1 MFEVG
6 VVAQFEAAH
15 RLVGDFGP
23 AQRMHGHTY
32 RVEAIV
38 HGTTLKSDGTLFDIT
53 VLHDALGAVVKQLH
67 YQNLDDI
74 AGLNTRN
81 TTAEVVADYIWNQVA
96 PALRHVGLIDL
107 RIAVWESPSAWAA
120 VMRELPQ

>member
-15 RLVGDFGP
+15 RLVGNFGP
-23 AQRMHGHTY
+23 AQRVHGHTY

-53 VLHDALGAVVKQLH
+53 LLQNALGTVVNQLH
-67 YQNLDDI
+67 YQNLDEID
-74 AGLNTRN
+74 GLNTRN
-81 TTAEVVADYIWNQVA
+81 TTAEVVADYIWQQVA
-96 PALRHVGLIDL
+96 SALPNVGLIDL

-120 VMRELPQ
+120 VTRELPQ

>member
-15 RLVGDFGP
+15 RLVGNFGP

-32 RVEAIV
+32 RVEATV
-38 HGTTLKSDGTLFDIT
+38 HGSTLKADGTLFDIT
-53 VLHDALGAVVKQLH
+53 VLQDALGTVVKQLH
-67 YQNLDDI
+67 YQNLDEID
-74 AGLNTRN
+74 GLNARN
-81 TTAEVVADYIWNQVA
+81 TTAEVVADYIWQHVA
-96 PALRHVGLIDL
+96 PALTNVGLVDL

>member
-15 RLVGDFGP
+15 RLVGNFGP
-23 AQRMHGHTY
+23 AQRVHGHTY
-32 RVEAIV
+32 RVEATV
-38 HGTTLKSDGTLFDIT
+38 HGTTLKPDGTLFDIT
-53 VLHDALGAVVKQLH
+53 LLQDALGAVVKQLH

-74 AGLNTRN
+74 DGLNTRN
-81 TTAEVVADYIWNQVA
+81 TTAEVVADYIWHQVA
-96 PALRHVGLIDL
+96 PSLQNVDLIDL

>member
-15 RLVGDFGP
+15 RLVGNFGP
-23 AQRMHGHTY
+23 AQRVHGHTY
-32 RVEAIV
+32 RVEATV
-38 HGTTLKSDGTLFDIT
+38 HGTTLKPDGTLFDIT
-53 VLHDALGAVVKQLH
+53 LLQDALGAVVKQLH

-74 AGLNTRN
+74 EGLNTRN
-81 TTAEVVADYIWNQVA
+81 TTAEVVADYIWHQVA
-96 PALRHVGLIDL
+96 PSLQHVGLIDL

-120 VMRELPQ
+120 VTRELPQ

>member
-15 RLVGDFGP
+15 RLVGNFGP
-23 AQRMHGHTY
+23 AQRIHGHTY
-32 RVEAIV
+32 RVEATV
-38 HGTTLKSDGTLFDIT
+38 HGTTLKPDGTLFDIT
-53 VLHDALGAVVKQLH
+53 LLQDALGTVVKQLH

-74 AGLNTRN
+74 EGLNTRN
-81 TTAEVVADYIWNQVA
+81 TTAEVVADYIWHQVA
-96 PALRHVGLIDL
+96 PSLQNVGLIDL

>member
-15 RLVGDFGP
+15 RLVGNFGP

-38 HGTTLKSDGTLFDIT
+38 HGATLKADGTLFDIT
-53 VLHDALGAVVKQLH
+53 VLQDALGTVVKQLH
-67 YQNLDDI
+67 YQNLDEIDD
-74 AGLNTRN
+74 LNSRN
-81 TTAEVVADYIWNQVA
+81 TTAEVVADYIWQRVA
-96 PALRHVGLIDL
+96 PALIHVGLVDL
-107 RIAVWESPSAWAA
+107 RIAVWESSSAWAA
-120 VMRELPQ
+120 VTRELPQ